1 MQTDEKQ
8 LIAQIQARDEHALE
22 VMYDAYGDLC
32 RRTAYN
38 ILNNERDA
46 EEAFNDALYNAW
58 NAIPANPPA
67 HLQAYLLTLTRH
79 IAINR
84 YRTETRQKRGGGQV
98 PVALE
103 EHNECLASGENVE
116 AQISRNAML
125 AEMNRFLGSV
135 SSSKRRIFLA
145 RYGALMSVREIAV
158 EFGMSEDAV
167 KKALSRMR
175 QALRKH
181 LEQEGTDL
189 LDVIGE
195 VNAAYYE
202 DMAQH
207 FSGKCQ
213 RIRSIVMRFGTAAA
227 VIGVMTVTAVTFASV
242 FREGIQTTQQ
252 PASSGIQTAS
262 SDTQATDRSEASK
275 PEQTLPTDLYE
286 VVQNTTVTETSA
298 SAETT
303 TELIIPFPADTEM
316 PDNSLE
322 QDVGSR
328 FLVNQFCRSGILAMT
343 VNEAHLYDSLADAG
357 LTFYDLTES
366 FRTDNEALR
375 DFYEGRT
382 NTVST
387 ETANSA
393 LILMMNPDGGEENQQ
408 NWRFIKATITVENI
422 NAVSGLG
429 GANGLTFSDGTHVT
443 YSDFDFPINSFG
455 FGVLPNREVIESQ
468 GKSFYGATLTMWG
481 MQYNTSEKQFYTD
494 SYRLSMI
501 HLEPGEAITFEVG
514 AFVPKIYTQFIDSHL
529 NSIGCEIG
537 TDLKQY
543 YMFGTELSRPYV
555 HFNFDE

>member
-1 MQTDEKQ
+1 MK
-8 LIAQIQARDEHALE
+8 
-22 VMYDAYGDLC
+22 
-32 RRTAYN
+32 N
-38 ILNNERDA
+38 
-46 EEAFNDALYNAW
+46 
-58 NAIPANPPA
+58 
-67 HLQAYLLTLTRH
+67 
-79 IAINR
+79 
-84 YRTETRQKRGGGQV
+84 
-98 PVALE
+98 
-103 EHNECLASGENVE
+103 
-116 AQISRNAML
+116 
-125 AEMNRFLGSV
+125 
-135 SSSKRRIFLA
+135 
-145 RYGALMSVREIAV
+145 
-158 EFGMSEDAV
+158 
-167 KKALSRMR
+167 
-175 QALRKH
+175 
-181 LEQEGTDL
+181 TDL

-207 FSGKCQ
+207 FSGKRQ

-252 PASSGIQTAS
+252 PASSRIQAAS
-262 SDTQATDRSEASK
+262 SDTQATDRSESSK

-286 VVQNTTVTETSA
+286 VVQNTTVMETSA

-357 LTFYDLTES
+357 LTFDDLTES

-422 NAVSGLG
+422 NAVSGFG

-514 AFVPKIYTQFIDSHL
+514 AFVPKIYTQFIDNHL
-529 NSIGCEIG
+529 NSIGYEIG

-543 YMFGTELSRPYV
+543 YMFGTALSRPYV